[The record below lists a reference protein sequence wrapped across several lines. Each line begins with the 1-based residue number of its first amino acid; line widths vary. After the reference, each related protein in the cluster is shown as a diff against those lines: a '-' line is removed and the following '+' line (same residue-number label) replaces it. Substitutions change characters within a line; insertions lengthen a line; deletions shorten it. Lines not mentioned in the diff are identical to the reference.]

1 MLDEVVQKPHARSSC
16 HDLSCTFFGGYQDLK
31 EVKEEDLREENVK
44 KIPLRRFLEKQ
55 RSLMAPFQPASEPSE
70 SVDER
75 IFAATSPISRVSS
88 VEHAQGLSFDWSMV
102 GEEKEDK
109 LNAETNP
116 LDSWE
121 FFETSL
127 PDANLQLTA
136 KKAVTIEV
144 PHFTFDGDRPKL
156 EGPHKMSARPML
168 WKLRPEEGWAFLTM
182 QFPGDKDRLKKLV
195 ETYKP
200 GFPHQR
206 RTYYYVSSSSLA
218 Q

>member
-1 MLDEVVQKPHARSSC
+1 ML
-16 HDLSCTFFGGYQDLK
+16 LFITFSGRYQDLK

-88 VEHAQGLSFDWSMV
+88 VEHAQGPPFDWSIV
-102 GEEKEDK
+102 GAEAQEDR
-109 LNAETNP
+109 LNAEETNR
-116 LDSWE
+116 LAWD
-121 FFETSL
+121 FLETSL
-127 PDANLQLTA
+127 PDATLQLTA
-136 KKAVTIEV
+136 KKAVTIKV
-144 PHFTFDGDRPKL
+144 PHFTFDGGTPKV
-156 EGPHKMSARPML
+156 EGQQKMSARPML

-182 QFPGDKDRLKKLV
+182 QFPGDKDCLKKLV
-195 ETYKP
+195 EKYRR
-200 GFPHQR
+200 GFPHEG

-218 Q
+218 KSESTS